1 MIDAEPLQVS
11 DLNERLSSSMMG
23 RQSESEMCEEAVLKA
38 ARMENAM
45 SELEARCEAMAR
57 ENIDLKEHLNNAL
70 EHQVRY
76 SICMAIWQLSVY
88 TPSASKRSPIFISN
102 TWTWSILGKF
112 FESTSRPPSLSGASS
127 LSSAPR
133 RATRRSRLPFLSPPR
148 TTTRTPR
155 PPGSPPT
162 LVTGN

>member
-11 DLNERLSSSMMG
+11 DLNERLNSSMMG

-76 SICMAIWQLSVY
+76 SICMAIECLYPKCLQ
-88 TPSASKRSPIFISN
+88 KISY
-102 TWTWSILGKF
+102 LHK
-112 FESTSRPPSLSGASS
+112 
-127 LSSAPR
+127 
-133 RATRRSRLPFLSPPR
+133 
-148 TTTRTPR
+148 
-155 PPGSPPT
+155 
-162 LVTGN
+162 